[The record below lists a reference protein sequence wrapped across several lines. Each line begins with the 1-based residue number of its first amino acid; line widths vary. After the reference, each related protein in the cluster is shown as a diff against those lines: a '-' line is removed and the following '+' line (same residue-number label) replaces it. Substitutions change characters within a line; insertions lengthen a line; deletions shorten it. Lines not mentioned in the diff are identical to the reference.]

1 MPMTTAQWSNTIS
14 LVEFEDVMRE
24 EAMEKLWAYDEV
36 FGDMRSTQE
45 HEIRGYIWTAFGLP
59 SPRNYGED
67 IRTEEMEEVGS
78 WTLTDTELALGADID
93 DKLLEDMRHISRRQ
107 FLNQM
112 GTGFGE
118 SYSQAKSLYA
128 ALILNRA
135 FDSVNQPM
143 WDSGALCDDRTLLD
157 GSTWANY
164 ITAGTPSFSRI
175 WDMIDKM
182 KLDQRTQKGLKQ
194 RGKPVRII
202 VHDVHARDMPRI
214 LGQEYEF
221 DGTIATGGTTDYVSS
236 KNVNSLRSQNLKVTY
251 CQELTDQN
259 DMFLMGKRASKNFH
273 FKPRKKMTT
282 QWQLDGGKRNRTRSV
297 FTHCRFLLG
306 VTHFIDF
313 VGAEGSS

>member
-1 MPMTTAQWSNTIS
+1 MPMTPAQWVNTLS
-14 LVEFEDVMRE
+14 LTEFENPMRE
-24 EAMEKLWAYDEV
+24 EASKKLWNYDEV
-36 FGDMRSTQE
+36 YGDMAPTTE
-45 HEIRGYIWTAFGLP
+45 HEIKGYLWTAFGLP

-67 IRTEEMEEVGS
+67 IRTERMQEIGD
-78 WTLTDTELALGADID
+78 WTITDTELGLGSDID
-93 DKLLEDMRHISRRQ
+93 DKLLEDLRHIGRSQ

-112 GTGFGE
+112 AAGFGE
-118 SYSQAKSLYA
+118 SYAQALSLYA
-128 ALILNRA
+128 ALPFNRA
-135 FDSVNQPM
+135 FSSTNQAM
-143 WDSGALCDDRTLLD
+143 WDAGALCDDRPLLD

-164 ITAGTPSFSRI
+164 IAAGSPSFSRI

-194 RGKPVRII
+194 RGQPIRIM

-221 DGTIATGGTTDYVSS
+221 DGSIATGGTTDYVSS
-236 KNVNSLRSQNLKVTY
+236 KNKNSLRSQNLKVTY
-251 CQELTDQN
+251 NQELVDQN
-259 DMFLMGKRASKNFH
+259 AMFLIGKRAPKNFH
-273 FKPRKKMTT
+273 FKRRKKMTT

-313 VGAEGSS
+313 IGADGSS

>member
-1 MPMTTAQWSNTIS
+1 MPMTLAQWVNSVS
-14 LVEFEDVMRE
+14 LIEFEDIMRE
-24 EAMEKLWAYDEV
+24 EAMGKLWNYNEV
-36 FGDMRSTQE
+36 FGDMAKTDE

-67 IRTEEMEEVGS
+67 IRTEEMQEVGE
-78 WTLTDTELALGADID
+78 WTMTDTEIALGADID
-93 DKLLEDMRHISRRQ
+93 DKLLEDLRHISRKK

-118 SYSQAKSLYA
+118 SYAQAKSLYA

-135 FDSVNQPM
+135 FNAVTQPM
-143 WDSGALCDDRTLLD
+143 WDAGALCDDRPLLD

-164 ITAGTPSFSRI
+164 IAAGTPSFSRI

-194 RGKPVRII
+194 RGKGTKLIL
-202 VHDVHARDMPRI
+202 HDVHARDIHRI

-236 KNVNSLRSQNLKVTY
+236 KNKNSLKGQNISVTY

-259 DMFLMGKRASKNFH
+259 AMFLQGKRSAKNFH
-273 FKPRKKMTT
+273 FRPRKKMTT

-313 VGAEGSS
+313 IGAQGSA